1 MFFTKA
7 LATNIVRNK
16 VELKYK
22 DLVSYQKTGFFMFW
36 KISYKENPNRNSS
49 IKTMYTDYLLYIFD
63 DIKPDGSV
71 KSAIKQ

>member
-1 MFFTKA
+1 
-7 LATNIVRNK
+7 
-16 VELKYK
+16 
-22 DLVSYQKTGFFMFW
+22 MFW

-49 IKTMYTDYLLYIFD
+49 IKTMDTDYLLYIFD